1 MKDNRVSK
9 LKSAVTGVQTFL
21 GEVQVELKKCTWPTR
36 PELLE
41 STVVVIVAVLILAM
55 AVGFS
60 DLVLNLMLRL
70 VIR

>member
-1 MKDNRVSK
+1 MNK
-9 LKSAVTGVQTFL
+9 LGQIVGGIRTFL

-41 STVVVIVAVLILAM
+41 STVVVIVAIAILGVVVAMSDVILNGVLR
-55 AVGFS
+55 V
-60 DLVLNLMLRL
+60 

>member
-1 MKDNRVSK
+1 MSK
-9 LKSAVTGVQTFL
+9 LKSAVTGIQTFL

-36 PELLE
+36 SELLE
-41 STVVVIVAVLILAM
+41 STVVVIVAVLILAV

-60 DLVLNLMLRL
+60 DLVLNMILRL

>member
-1 MKDNRVSK
+1 MSK
-9 LKSAVTGVQTFL
+9 LKQAVTGIQTFM

-41 STVVVIVAVLILAM
+41 STVVVIVAVLILGA

-60 DLVLNLMLRL
+60 DLILNMILRL

>member
-1 MKDNRVSK
+1 MSK
-9 LKSAVTGVQTFL
+9 LKQAFVGVQTFL

-41 STVVVIVAVLILAM
+41 STVVVVVAILILGA

-60 DLVLNLMLRL
+60 DLVLNMILRL

>member
-1 MKDNRVSK
+1 MSK
-9 LKSAVTGVQTFL
+9 LKQAVTGIQTFL

-41 STVVVIVAVLILAM
+41 STVVVIVAVLILAA

-60 DLVLNLMLRL
+60 DLVLNMILRL

>member
-1 MKDNRVSK
+1 MSK
-9 LKSAVTGVQTFL
+9 LKQAVVGFQTFL

-41 STVVVIVAVLILAM
+41 STVVVIVAVLILAA
-55 AVGFS
+55 AVSFS
-60 DLVLNLMLRL
+60 DLVLNMILRL